1 MINTMKK
8 TITINNRELVRS
20 YRLYR
25 EKLLNGEVDRIIIP
39 VNGKKLYLA
48 VLSEKQTPQPG
59 DIRPLLE
66 YIKRENP
73 YKDLKFVRPEW
84 SMKNF
89 KLMEKLWGKKKKT

>member
-1 MINTMKK
+1 MKK

-25 EKLLNGEVDRIIIP
+25 EKLLNGEVDRVIIP

-48 VLSEKQTPQPG
+48 ILPEKPTHRPG

-66 YIKRENP
+66 KIKLENP
-73 YKDLKFVRPEW
+73 YKDLKFIRLSGELT
-84 SMKNF
+84 S
-89 KLMEKLWGKKKKT
+89 LKLWKKSDRKNRT

>member
-1 MINTMKK
+1 MIDSVK
-8 TITINNRELVRS
+8 TITVNNRQLLRN
-20 YRLYR
+20 YRFYR
-25 EKLLNGEVDRIIIP
+25 EQLVSGEVDRVIIP
-39 VNGKKLYLA
+39 VNGKKLYMAILRD
-48 VLSEKQTPQPG
+48 KYHRPG

-89 KLMEKLWGKKKKT
+89 KLMEKLWGKRKKK